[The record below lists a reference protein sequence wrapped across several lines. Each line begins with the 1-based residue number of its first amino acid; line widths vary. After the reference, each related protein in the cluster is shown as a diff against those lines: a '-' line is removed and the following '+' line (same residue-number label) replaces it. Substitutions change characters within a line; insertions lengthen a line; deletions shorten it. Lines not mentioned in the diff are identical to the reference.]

1 MQTRSCQVLIVG
13 GGPGGYPAAIRA
25 GQLGLDTIIVDK
37 HGLGGTCLNRGC
49 IPSKAMIHAATEYEH
64 MSAAAKGDRFGISL
78 SEEPK
83 LDMGKLIGW
92 KDGIVSKLTGGV
104 AQLIKAAG
112 AEHIAGWAN
121 FQNAKTCIVTNDEG
135 EEIEITAEH
144 VVLATGS
151 VEVELPFMP
160 FGDSVIGSTQAL
172 ELTEKPEK
180 LVVVGAGYIGLEL
193 GIAYRKLGTEVTFI
207 EALDRILPLYDKE
220 ITRPI
225 TMWLKKH
232 KVDVNLSCK
241 AKGVTEKKGGKAVLE
256 YEDAK
261 GETQTIEADK
271 ILVAVGR
278 KACLEGWGLE
288 NMGLDMDGKFIKVD
302 EQCRTGMRGVY
313 AIGDVVGEPL
323 LAHKATAQGEM
334 VAEII
339 AGHRRV
345 HDPVAIAAVCFTE
358 PEVVGVGL
366 TPDEAKEKGE
376 EVITGKF
383 PLAASGR
390 YLSMDAGT
398 DGGFVRVTARKD
410 DHVILGIHA
419 VGTHVSELSGEFA
432 LAVEMG
438 ARLEDIAGT
447 IHVHPTLTEGFAE
460 SALTA
465 LGHPIHISAPKA
477 G

>member
-1 MQTRSCQVLIVG
+1 MQTRTCQVLVVG

-64 MSAAAKGDRFGISL
+64 MAEAVKGDRFGISL

-83 LDMGKLIGW
+83 LDMGKLVGW

-112 AEHIAGWAN
+112 AEHIAGWAE
-121 FQNAKTCIVTNDEG
+121 FSNAKTCVVTQEDG
-135 EEIEITAEH
+135 EQVEITAEN
-144 VVLATGS
+144 VILATGS

-160 FGDSVIGSTQAL
+160 FGKSVIGSTEAL
-172 ELTEKPEK
+172 DLKERPDE

-193 GIAYRKLGTEVTFI
+193 GIAYRKLGTKVTFI

-225 TMWLKKH
+225 TQWLKKH
-232 KVDVNLSCK
+232 KVDVHLSCK
-241 AKGVTEKKGGKAVLE
+241 AKGVTEKKGSKAVLE

-261 GETQTIEADK
+261 GETHEIKADK
-271 ILVAVGR
+271 VLVAVGR
-278 KACLEGWGLE
+278 KACLDGWGLE
-288 NMGLDMDGKFIKVD
+288 NMGLDMDGNFLKTD
-302 EQCRTGMRGVY
+302 AQCRTGMRGVY
-313 AIGDVVGEPL
+313 AIGDVIGEPL

-339 AGHRRV
+339 SGQRRV

-376 EVITGKF
+376 ETITGKF

-460 SALTA
+460 AALTA
-465 LGHPIHISAPKA
+465 LGHPIHISAPK
-477 G
+477 

>member
-1 MQTRSCQVLIVG
+1 MTQTRTCQVLIVG

-49 IPSKAMIHAATEYEH
+49 IPSKAMIHAATKYEE
-64 MSAAAKGDRFGISL
+64 MAKHAESDELGISL
-78 SEEPK
+78 AEAPK
-83 LDMGKLIGW
+83 LDMGKLVGW
-92 KDGIVSKLTGGV
+92 KDGIVAKLTGGV
-104 AQLIKAAG
+104 GQLIKAAG
-112 AEHIAGWAN
+112 AEHIAGWAE
-121 FQNAKTCIVTNDEG
+121 FSNAKTCVVTQDDG
-135 EEIEITAEH
+135 EQVEITAEN
-144 VVLATGS
+144 VILATGS
-151 VEVELPFMP
+151 VEVELPFLP
-160 FGDSVIGSTQAL
+160 FSDTVIGSTDAL
-172 ELTEKPEK
+172 DLSELPQE

-193 GIAYRKLGTEVTFI
+193 GIAFRKLGSKVTFI
-207 EALDRILPLYDKE
+207 EASDGILPLYDKE

-241 AKGVTEKKGGKAVLE
+241 AKGVTEKDGKAVLA

-261 GETQTIEADK
+261 GAEQTISADK

-288 NMGLDMDGKFIKVD
+288 NMGLDLEGGKFIKVD
-302 EQCRTGMRGVY
+302 NQCRTGMRGVF

-345 HDPVAIAAVCFTE
+345 HDPVSIAAVCFTE

-366 TPDEAKEKGE
+366 TPDEARAKGE
-376 EVITGKF
+376 EIITGKF

-390 YLSMDAGT
+390 YLSMEAGS

-438 ARLEDIAGT
+438 ARLDDIAGT

-460 SALTA
+460 AALTA
-465 LGHPIHISAPKA
+465 LGHPIHISAPKK
-477 G
+477 

>member
-1 MQTRSCQVLIVG
+1 MQTRSCQVLVVG

-49 IPSKAMIHAATEYEH
+49 IPSKAMIHAATEFEH
-64 MSAAAKGDRFGISL
+64 MSLAAKGDRFGISL
-78 SEEPK
+78 SEAPR
-83 LDMGKLIGW
+83 LDMGKLVGW

-112 AEHIAGWAN
+112 AEHIAGWAE
-121 FQNAKTCIVTNDEG
+121 FSNAKTCVVTTDDG
-135 EEIEITAEH
+135 ETVEITAEN
-144 VVLATGS
+144 VILATGS

-160 FGDSVIGSTQAL
+160 FSDTVIGSTQAL
-172 ELTEKPEK
+172 ELDTLPEE

-193 GIAYRKLGTEVTFI
+193 GIAYRKLGAKVTFI

-225 TMWLKKH
+225 TLWLKTH

-241 AKGVTEKKGGKAVLE
+241 ARGVSEGKDGKAVLE

-261 GETQTIEADK
+261 GETRNISADK
-271 ILVAVGR
+271 VLVAVGR
-278 KACLEGWGLE
+278 KACLTGWGLE
-288 NMGLDMDGKFIKVD
+288 NMGLDLVDGKFVKVD
-302 EQCRTGMRGVY
+302 AQCRTGMRGVY
-313 AIGDVVGEPL
+313 AIGDLVGEPL

-339 AGHRRV
+339 AGQRRV
-345 HDPVAIAAVCFTE
+345 HDPVAIAAVCFTQ

-366 TPDEAKEKGE
+366 TPDEAKASGE
-376 EVITGKF
+376 EIITGKF

-398 DGGFVRVTARKD
+398 DGGFVRITARKD

-438 ARLEDIAGT
+438 ARLEDVAGT

-460 SALTA
+460 AALTA
-465 LGHPIHISAPKA
+465 LGHPIHITAPK
-477 G
+477 

>member
-1 MQTRSCQVLIVG
+1 MQTRSCQVLVVG

-49 IPSKAMIHAATEYEH
+49 IPSKAMIHAATQYEH
-64 MSAAAKGDRFGISL
+64 MVEAAEGEMFGISL
-78 SEEPK
+78 AEAPK

-104 AQLIKAAG
+104 AQLVKAAG
-112 AEHIAGWAN
+112 AEHIAGWAE
-121 FQNAKTCIVTNDEG
+121 FSNAKTCVVTQENG
-135 EEIEITAEH
+135 EKVEITAEH
-144 VVLATGS
+144 VILATGS

-160 FGDSVIGSTQAL
+160 FGKSVIGSTQAL
-172 ELTEKPEK
+172 DLKERPEK

-193 GIAYRKLGTEVTFI
+193 GIAYRKLGTDVTFI

-220 ITRPI
+220 ITRPV

-232 KVDVNLSCK
+232 KVDVHLSCK
-241 AKGVTEKKGGKAVLE
+241 AKGVSEKKGKAVLE

-261 GETQTIEADK
+261 GASQTIEADR

-288 NMGLDMDGKFIKVD
+288 TMGLDMDGKFIKVD
-302 EQCRTGMRGVY
+302 AQCRTGMRGVY

-358 PEVVGVGL
+358 PEIVGVGL
-366 TPDEAKEKGE
+366 TPDEAKEKGIE
-376 EVITGKF
+376 TIVGKF

-398 DGGFVRVTARKD
+398 DGGFVRVTARKE

-460 SALTA
+460 AALTA
-465 LGHPIHISAPKA
+465 LGHPIHIVAPK
-477 G
+477 